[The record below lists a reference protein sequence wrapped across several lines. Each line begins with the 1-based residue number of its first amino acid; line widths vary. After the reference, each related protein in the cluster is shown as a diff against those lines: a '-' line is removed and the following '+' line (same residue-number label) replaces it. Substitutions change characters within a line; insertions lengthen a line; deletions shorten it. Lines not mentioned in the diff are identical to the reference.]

1 MKIIGVTG
9 SSGSGK
15 TTLCNILK
23 DKYKAEVINADMVAK
38 ELTQKPT
45 MYLNCIID
53 YFGTNII
60 YKNGSLNRKKLAN
73 IIYDDVD
80 KREELNKLTFLY
92 VVDEIKKKINGLNT
106 KKLIVIDAPLL
117 FESNLNQICD
127 FVICIISDNETK
139 LKRICKRD
147 NIDIEIAIK
156 RLTAQKQDEFY
167 KENSDYIIDNNN
179 EIKYMEKQLEKINI

>member
-1 MKIIGVTG
+1 MKIIGITG

-179 EIKYMEKQLEKINI
+179 EIKDTEKQLEKINI

>member
-60 YKNGSLNRKKLAN
+60 YKSGSLNRKKLAN

-179 EIKYMEKQLEKINI
+179 EIKDMEKQLEKINI